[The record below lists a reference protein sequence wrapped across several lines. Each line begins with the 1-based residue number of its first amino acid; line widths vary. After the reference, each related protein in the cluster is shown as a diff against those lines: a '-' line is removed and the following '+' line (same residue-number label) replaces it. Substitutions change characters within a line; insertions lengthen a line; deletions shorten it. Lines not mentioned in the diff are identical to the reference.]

1 MLKTIIIFVIWVTI
15 MFILTN
21 FAMELISAASL
32 FQNIMGILL
41 LSGAWVLSVKLV
53 LMFLQKIQKKSNEKW
68 HKLPLK

>member
-41 LSGAWVLSVKLV
+41 LIGAWTLSVKLV
-53 LMFLQKIQKKSNEKW
+53 LMFLEKIQKKSNEKS
-68 HKLPLK
+68 

>member
-53 LMFLQKIQKKSNEKW
+53 LMFLQKIQKKSNEKS
-68 HKLPLK
+68 

>member
-41 LSGAWVLSVKLV
+41 LSVTWALSVKLV
-53 LMFLQKIQKKSNEKW
+53 LMFLQKIQKKSNEKS
-68 HKLPLK
+68 

>member
-21 FAMELISAASL
+21 FAMELISIASL

-41 LSGAWVLSVKLV
+41 LSVTWALSVKLV
-53 LMFLQKIQKKSNEKW
+53 LMFLQKIQKKSNEKS
-68 HKLPLK
+68 

>member
-21 FAMELISAASL
+21 FAMELISIASL

-41 LSGAWVLSVKLV
+41 ISGAWTLSIKLV
-53 LMFLQKIQKKSNEKW
+53 LMFLQKIQKRSNEKS
-68 HKLPLK
+68 

>member
-41 LSGAWVLSVKLV
+41 ISLAWTLSIKLV
-53 LMFLQKIQKKSNEKW
+53 LMFLQKIQKKSNEKS
-68 HKLPLK
+68 